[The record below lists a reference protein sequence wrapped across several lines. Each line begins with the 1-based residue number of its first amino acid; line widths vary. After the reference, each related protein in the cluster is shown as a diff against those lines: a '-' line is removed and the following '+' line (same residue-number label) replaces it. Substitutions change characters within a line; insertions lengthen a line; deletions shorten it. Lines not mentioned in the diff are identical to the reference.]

1 MGRYEAPSVLRRWTL
16 DVPGGD
22 LHELTVLDNGC
33 VCMAS
38 GRFAHSSS
46 ACTCTWVEFIGGTMN
61 ALAADKLGKGVLTE
75 ALAYISNEMCD

>member
-1 MGRYEAPSVLRRWTL
+1 MDRYEAPSVLRRWTL

-22 LHELTVLDNGC
+22 LHELTILGNGR

-46 ACTCTWVEFIGGTMN
+46 ACTCTWAEFIGGTMN
-61 ALAADKLGKGVLTE
+61 ALVADKLGKGILIE
-75 ALAYISNEMCD
+75 ALAYISDRARD